1 MNKKLYISTPCYDAM
16 LTMQYTMSLLR
27 LVQFCNQ
34 HNIDYMIDFLGNESL
49 IKTQNENVVLDQDG
63 RAVGVVYN
71 KLSELV
77 LE

>member
-34 HNIDYMIDFLGNESL
+34 YNIDYMIDFLGNESL
-49 IKTQNENVVLDQDG
+49 IT
-63 RAVGVVYN
+63 RARF
-71 KLSELV
+71 
-77 LE
+77 